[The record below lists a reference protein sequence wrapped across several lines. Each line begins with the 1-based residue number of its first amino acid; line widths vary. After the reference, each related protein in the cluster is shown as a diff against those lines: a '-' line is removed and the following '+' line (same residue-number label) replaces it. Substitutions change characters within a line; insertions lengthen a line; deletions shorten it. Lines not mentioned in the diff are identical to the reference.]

1 MMAGVLRLFTV
12 GLGASAQ
19 KKKSSP
25 GDEPRG
31 AKECEAACACRSPV
45 TQKSRSQA
53 RLFLPAKPFC
63 ENLAPLLPKAI
74 LVKVTKKSSFGL
86 HSHNAFLSEI
96 APSETVVYL
105 DETFQQPTPQ
115 FPNSFYSVCGVVL
128 QGQHIFTM
136 QDDLREIVGGN
147 YWHATEALRD
157 GRTHVFLDMLEHMRA
172 HPTMN
177 IIVATTNVDG
187 SDEQAMENA
196 RHQVLSE
203 LLIDLTNA
211 DKSFRGA
218 IMEQRDNRRKN
229 NSDDAFIRNL
239 RLEEKISPAMA
250 FKLISPQID
259 RNLWLPDT
267 AAMAYRRTI
276 THPYNETSQWFGDYL
291 QKFSHVTVL
300 NENTNLDPRV
310 LPIMSE
316 RMKKIQ
322 NDPQAPERYNQA
334 PEAKGPLGFL
344 MQQQAKMPLAQ
355 LIEQQLN
362 RATPDNTQSESS
374 SDNELGNTDHQ
385 SPTL

>member
-1 MMAGVLRLFTV
+1 MRTSRPS
-12 GLGASAQ
+12 SAAL
-19 KKKSSP
+19 SSHL
-25 GDEPRG
+25 D
-31 AKECEAACACRSPV
+31 
-45 TQKSRSQA
+45 
-53 RLFLPAKPFC
+53 
-63 ENLAPLLPKAI
+63 
-74 LVKVTKKSSFGL
+74 
-86 HSHNAFLSEI
+86 FLSKLGSNE
-96 APSETVVYL
+96 SVVYL
-105 DETFQQPTPQ
+105 DETFRREGDH
-115 FPNSFYSVCGVVL
+115 NEHGFYSVCGVVL

-157 GRTHVFLDMLEHMRA
+157 GRTDVFLDMLEHMRS

-203 LLIDLTNA
+203 LLINLTNA

-300 NENTNLDPRV
+300 NENTNPDPRV

-362 RATPDNTQSESS
+362 RATPDNAQSESS
-374 SDNELGNTDHQ
+374 LDNELGNTDHQ

>member
-1 MMAGVLRLFTV
+1 MVSILFVVLSFK
-12 GLGASAQ
+12 ASI
-19 KKKSSP
+19 
-25 GDEPRG
+25 
-31 AKECEAACACRSPV
+31 
-45 TQKSRSQA
+45 
-53 RLFLPAKPFC
+53 FLPCKMIF
-63 ENLAPLLPKAI
+63 
-74 LVKVTKKSSFGL
+74 VRSSVVT
-86 HSHNAFLSEI
+86 
-96 APSETVVYL
+96 
-105 DETFQQPTPQ
+105 
-115 FPNSFYSVCGVVL
+115 
-128 QGQHIFTM
+128 
-136 QDDLREIVGGN
+136 

-157 GRTHVFLDMLEHMRA
+157 GRTDVFLDMLEHMRA

-218 IMEQRDNRRKN
+218 ILEKREQSRKD
-229 NSDDAFIRNL
+229 NSDRALVKKLQNSKL
-239 RLEEKISPAMA
+239 LSPAMA

-300 NENTNLDPRV
+300 NENTNPDPRV

-362 RATPDNTQSESS
+362 RVTPDNAQSENSS
-374 SDNELGNTDHQ
+374 NNELGNTDHQ
-385 SPTL
+385 SPTLYGDVSQEEEVYSASPHMTSFCK

>member
-1 MMAGVLRLFTV
+1 MRTSRPS
-12 GLGASAQ
+12 SAAL
-19 KKKSSP
+19 SSHL
-25 GDEPRG
+25 D
-31 AKECEAACACRSPV
+31 
-45 TQKSRSQA
+45 
-53 RLFLPAKPFC
+53 
-63 ENLAPLLPKAI
+63 
-74 LVKVTKKSSFGL
+74 
-86 HSHNAFLSEI
+86 FLSKLGSNE
-96 APSETVVYL
+96 SVVYL
-105 DETFQQPTPQ
+105 DETFRREGDH
-115 FPNSFYSVCGVVL
+115 NEHGFYSVCGVVL

-157 GRTHVFLDMLEHMRA
+157 GRTDVFLDMLEHMRS

-187 SDEQAMENA
+187 SDEQAMEKA

-300 NENTNLDPRV
+300 NENTNPDPRV

-322 NDPQAPERYNQA
+322 NDP
-334 PEAKGPLGFL
+334 
-344 MQQQAKMPLAQ
+344 
-355 LIEQQLN
+355 
-362 RATPDNTQSESS
+362 
-374 SDNELGNTDHQ
+374 
-385 SPTL
+385 